1 MNFSVFI
8 DKNIRYDKMQLE
20 DSCKERTF
28 FMSKIDKA
36 KERLFLRPKDYTYSE
51 AKYLLSQLGFEE
63 FNKGKTSGSRV
74 KFYRACDQ
82 RIILLHKPHPG
93 DNMSIGAIKDLAAR
107 LEEMGEI

>member
-1 MNFSVFI
+1 
-8 DKNIRYDKMQLE
+8 
-20 DSCKERTF
+20 
-28 FMSKIDKA
+28 MSKIEKA
-36 KERLFLRPKDYTYSE
+36 KERIISRPNDYTYSE
-51 AKYLLSQLGFEE
+51 SRYLLSQLGFEE

-74 KFYRACDQ
+74 KFYRASDK